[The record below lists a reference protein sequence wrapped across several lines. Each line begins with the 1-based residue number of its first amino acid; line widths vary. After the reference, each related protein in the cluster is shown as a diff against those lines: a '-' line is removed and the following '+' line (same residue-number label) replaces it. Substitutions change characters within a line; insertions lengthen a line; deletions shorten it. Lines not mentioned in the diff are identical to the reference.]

1 MIAVA
6 IHVDGDVR
14 RNATHVVHNLVRNLV
29 VHNLV
34 LQHAQVHA
42 QAHAAQHH
50 VASQDAQHTHQI
62 AARSQVV
69 LHALRDVRL
78 SAHLVVH
85 NWCVERP
92 QVEMNSGSEGY
103 PPQAWITSRR

>member
-1 MIAVA
+1 MIAAA

-14 RNATHVVHNLVRNLV
+14 RNAIHVVHNHVR
-29 VHNLV
+29 NLV

-42 QAHAAQHH
+42 QVHAQAHVQAHAARHH
-50 VASQDAQHTHQI
+50 VASQDAQHIHQI
-62 AARSQVV
+62 AARSQAA
-69 LHALRDVRL
+69 LHVLRDVRL

-92 QVEMNSGSEGY
+92 QVEMNSGSGGIA
-103 PPQAWITSRR
+103 PQA